1 MPSGF
6 YLPNSSIEPIVGIQ
20 ISVHSPDEIERRSV
34 VEITNAGTFEGNE
47 PKIGGLFDPRM
58 GVLDSGKE
66 CRSCG
71 QTNHKCPGHFGHF
84 RLARP
89 VYYIQFFPFILNVLS
104 CVCIR
109 CSKLMIDKEYRKHFL
124 KRRGEARWRDVLT
137 ACKEIR
143 RCGQETED
151 GCGAVKPNRF
161 VREGIARIVAEW
173 DNVEGAPDKE
183 VAVKQK
189 QPLEVEYVLRLFRR
203 ITDEDVDF
211 MGLSRYWCRPDWM
224 ICTVLA
230 IPPPQVRPS
239 VITDNNQRSED
250 DLTHKLAEII
260 KTNNTYLQPR
270 IDANAAK
277 SVIDEWTNVLQYH
290 VATLVD
296 NQIPGVAPSAQRN
309 GRPLKSIQQ
318 RLGSKEGRIRY
329 NIQGKRVEFSARSVI
344 TPDPNI
350 SITELGV
357 PEKIAMNL
365 TRPERVTRFN
375 RDKLYKF
382 IQNGPLKF
390 PGAKTIRRPDG
401 RIISL
406 RHVNTKE
413 IVLHIGDVVN
423 RHLMDGDI
431 VLFNRQPTLHRMSM
445 MGHRVK
451 VLPYK
456 TFRLNVSVTAPYNA
470 DFDGDEMNMHCPQ
483 SYEAATELEEIAAVP
498 HQILRPRDGLPVI
511 GIVQDTLV
519 GSYRLTRDH
528 VNFNRREFMN
538 LMMWNKRFDGAVPQ
552 PNHSVDGR
560 WSGRQ
565 VISQLLPPIHMDMA
579 NSSKKKV
586 VIRDGQ
592 VLEGQIDKAIFSK
605 ASRGIIHMTYN
616 DYGSKETTNLIDS
629 LQNTI
634 EQFLVYN
641 GFSVGISDLIAD
653 QSTKEE
659 MDKKIQARKTEIEAL
674 LLQIHQD
681 LFDNNT
687 GKSNRDELE
696 DKVFGILNKATELAG
711 EIGQASLSAE
721 NRMTAMVRAGSKG
734 GPINIAQ
741 MIACVGQQ
749 NIEGKRIPYGFE
761 DRTLPHF
768 KKYDD
773 GAEARGFIENS
784 FISGLTPTEFFFHA
798 MSGREGLIDTAV
810 KSVTGDT
817 QIVILDGG
825 QPKTVAIGKW
835 IDAQLAARKG
845 EVEHFEERHLE
856 MLQLTQPASI
866 PTTDADGR
874 VTWGAIAAI
883 TRHDPGERLYRIQ
896 TLAGKS
902 VTVTEAQSLLVWD
915 SATAKFEKKSLPDVC
930 EGDFVPVTA
939 NLPAPATLMTSVDMS
954 LHLPKKDYLYGTDFT
969 AAAEAMTKAMEGR
982 SKIPAG
988 WWEANNGTTFT
999 LPYTDKAK
1007 LQRALVRSNTSN
1019 ILPGYVYPFTTNR
1032 EHALI
1037 PDQFTL
1043 SKDNG
1048 IFLGL
1053 FLSDGNADIKS
1064 GYVQITNNNETI
1076 LEFAKSWF
1084 AAQGVSHSE
1093 TIKLNEAGGVSSC
1106 VRGFSTLLATFL
1118 TSFVGHGA
1126 EHKFVPAEA
1135 FTAPDEF
1142 VSALLNGYFSG
1153 DGTVSKNSVEASSA
1167 SASLIDGIS
1176 MLCTR
1181 LGIFG
1186 KVSQMILKSNNVAT
1200 PIIAPIHRLSIRAQ
1214 WATLF
1219 AQKVSLI
1226 DEAKEAKLAAVKA
1239 SDKHRNFG
1247 QQNDC
1252 VLDEITDIQVL
1263 DASTHPKV
1271 YDLTVPS
1278 TFNFGLANGL
1288 QVRDTADTGYIQRQ
1302 LVKAME
1308 DLVIQNDGTVRDAN
1322 MNILQFHY
1330 GEDGIN
1336 STKIESQSLPLG
1348 SLSDEE
1354 IDRDFGLVGIDLT
1367 PILAEGVGASADRDP
1382 VAEAAALAAFAAQ
1395 VKEDRKMFVEGM
1407 FRSGAQGNVYAAVNL
1422 ERALVNIRM
1431 KFALD
1436 PSPGN
1441 PAGSATQ
1448 RTSLTPMRVLAGINA
1463 VLEKTQRF
1471 HKMWATLLRF
1481 HLSPGK
1487 LIVRD
1492 RFTEIAFDTLCEL
1505 LVTKNWQAWSQP
1517 GEQVGVIAAQSIG
1530 EPSTQMSCQK
1540 DTKVHILHRNGTH
1553 YIGSVGAFV
1562 DGMLNEK
1569 CAEVVEHANGSSILD
1584 TSDYLIASVSKDEKT
1599 SWSPISQVTRH
1610 PANGGMV
1617 KVTTKSG
1624 RTTTATL
1631 SHSFLKRSRTGIV
1644 PVLGSDLRI
1653 GMRIPI
1659 AKRVPKVPVGPT
1671 QVVVGKTTFPLTK
1684 DFGWLCGLYL
1694 ADGSFS
1700 GNTVKISKV
1709 NPIVEVI
1716 LSTLAEYYGW
1726 EFSTR
1731 EYQGQYGPS
1740 KDNNLY
1746 SKDLKDF
1753 LLTHFSTGSYE
1764 KKIAGV
1770 VYSYPTEFIAGLLG
1784 GYFDGDGNVNVE
1796 RQQIR
1801 VGSRSEELIRDINR
1815 LFGYAGFFTVM
1826 GSETSVRIPGKVM
1839 WTLNVLKNDAR
1850 RFKEEIG
1857 LKLPEKAAA
1866 LEQIITYTEREEKH
1880 DTKELYDKIPE
1891 LGDVIAETGKLLK
1904 MPGQSRTYGRW
1915 TKKESVGRTTLH
1927 AYLSDFNEMFAIVK
1941 NTLSSTV
1948 YETVVAN
1955 LALLDSAARAD
1966 VVWDEIVDL
1975 TYLDDPKEYV
1985 YDFTVPGNESFMVDD
2000 CVLVHNTLNSVD
2012 WDTRILIA
2020 KDGRIQQPEI
2030 GQFVDDYY
2038 TELKNKA
2045 ANGDEAAAAR
2055 IQHLPNDQI
2064 YIELEDGH
2072 DWQAVSCG
2080 EDGNVKW
2087 TKLEAITRHPVIN
2100 EDGSDTILEVETE
2113 SGRTVKATKALSF
2126 LTRSADD
2133 KVVSIKGSDL
2143 KIGTLLPIV
2152 NTLALNQLRTLTEF
2166 SLREVLPP
2174 TEWLYGTD
2182 AATALSTMR
2191 AADAAGKRHWF
2202 GTTNGLLFTVPYNRS
2217 DSFREAFAK
2226 GHNTNADVIR
2236 PGFVYTKKMMQG
2248 VSQIPETL
2256 PLTQDFGYFVGA
2268 YLAEGMSNTTQINIT
2283 NNDQEFFDPIKRVLA
2298 EWEIGHHTVC
2308 EERNCEK
2315 TGIKG
2320 TTTSLVIHSTLL
2332 AQVFK
2337 TLFGRLSYDKT
2348 LPDWILQA
2356 PDEFV
2361 KGLVDAYICG
2371 DGTICKKSGCIIVGS
2386 VSRDLLVRFSTLLAR
2401 YEIFSKISEHM
2412 PDLGKFNS
2420 VKMQYTLSLTVSQS
2434 AKFAKMFTLS
2444 MERKQQILDYHFNLM
2459 EKDAPLRNDTT
2470 ADVIWDPIK
2479 TIKEVSPIKKWV
2491 YDLTV
2496 EETRNFVT
2504 YSGQA
2509 LRDTFHLAG
2518 VSSKS
2523 NVTRGVPR
2531 LKELL
2536 KVMKNPKAK
2545 SLTIHLKPEYANS
2558 KVKAREV
2565 AQELG
2570 LTLLRDMTTKVA
2582 IYFDPKDSNSV
2593 LKEDRELLAFYSLF
2607 DAPEPGAGEAA
2618 AAATAQATASHEP
2631 WSKWLLRLELDRQ
2644 RMFDKNITMD
2654 DILFVLRRRF
2664 DNDINAVY
2672 SDFNSQKLVMRIRL
2686 PAEKPTDKPAKTEPA
2701 SLDDLASYKKFQ
2713 SKLLNAVIIRGV
2725 PGIKAVTFRKGSER
2739 FVFDATEGKYKPK
2752 EEYILDTDGSN
2763 FQEVLNHPAVDATRV
2778 FSTHCYDIYAT
2789 LGVEATRQILFNE
2802 IQTLFEE
2809 GQINYRHLGLLVDVM
2824 TRAGRM
2830 MSVDRYGIN
2839 KNDIGPL
2846 AKASFEETE
2855 GILLK
2860 AAVFGELDPVTG
2872 VSANIM
2878 TGQPIRGGTAFSD
2891 ILMDEAALLR
2901 LQKGLPAIESAEEEE
2916 EGLTQD
2922 EIDAQLYEN
2931 TDDLCSPSRLRMN
2944 MTLPPSSTTFEDE
2957 EDVELVVVDA

>member
-173 DNVEGAPDKE
+173 DNVEGVNDKE
-183 VAVKQK
+183 ATKQK

-538 LMMWNKRFDGAVPQ
+538 LMMWNRRFDGAVPQ

-653 QSTKEE
+653 QTTKEE

-687 GKSNRDELE
+687 GKTNRDELE

-810 KSVTGDT
+810 K
-817 QIVILDGG
+817 
-825 QPKTVAIGKW
+825 
-835 IDAQLAARKG
+835 
-845 EVEHFEERHLE
+845 
-856 MLQLTQPASI
+856 
-866 PTTDADGR
+866 
-874 VTWGAIAAI
+874 
-883 TRHDPGERLYRIQ
+883 
-896 TLAGKS
+896 
-902 VTVTEAQSLLVWD
+902 
-915 SATAKFEKKSLPDVC
+915 
-930 EGDFVPVTA
+930 
-939 NLPAPATLMTSVDMS
+939 
-954 LHLPKKDYLYGTDFT
+954 
-969 AAAEAMTKAMEGR
+969 
-982 SKIPAG
+982 
-988 WWEANNGTTFT
+988 
-999 LPYTDKAK
+999 
-1007 LQRALVRSNTSN
+1007 
-1019 ILPGYVYPFTTNR
+1019 
-1032 EHALI
+1032 
-1037 PDQFTL
+1037 
-1043 SKDNG
+1043 
-1048 IFLGL
+1048 
-1053 FLSDGNADIKS
+1053 
-1064 GYVQITNNNETI
+1064 
-1076 LEFAKSWF
+1076 
-1084 AAQGVSHSE
+1084 
-1093 TIKLNEAGGVSSC
+1093 
-1106 VRGFSTLLATFL
+1106 
-1118 TSFVGHGA
+1118 
-1126 EHKFVPAEA
+1126 
-1135 FTAPDEF
+1135 
-1142 VSALLNGYFSG
+1142 
-1153 DGTVSKNSVEASSA
+1153 
-1167 SASLIDGIS
+1167 
-1176 MLCTR
+1176 
-1181 LGIFG
+1181 
-1186 KVSQMILKSNNVAT
+1186 
-1200 PIIAPIHRLSIRAQ
+1200 
-1214 WATLF
+1214 
-1219 AQKVSLI
+1219 
-1226 DEAKEAKLAAVKA
+1226 
-1239 SDKHRNFG
+1239 
-1247 QQNDC
+1247 
-1252 VLDEITDIQVL
+1252 
-1263 DASTHPKV
+1263 
-1271 YDLTVPS
+1271 
-1278 TFNFGLANGL
+1278 
-1288 QVRDTADTGYIQRQ
+1288 TADTGYIQRQ

-1336 STKIESQSLPLG
+1336 STKIESQSLALG
-1348 SLSDEE
+1348 GLSDEE

-1367 PILAEGVGASADRDP
+1367 SVLAEGVGASADRDL

-1436 PSPGN
+1436 AAPGN
-1441 PAGSATQ
+1441 PAGSAM
-1448 RTSLTPMRVLAGINA
+1448 RTSLTPTRVLAGIEA
-1463 VLEKTQRF
+1463 VLDKTQRF
-1471 HKMWATLLRF
+1471 HRMWATLLRF

-1492 RFTEIAFDTLCEL
+1492 RFTETAFDTLCEL

-1530 EPSTQMSCQK
+1530 EPSTQM
-1540 DTKVHILHRNGTH
+1540 
-1553 YIGSVGAFV
+1553 
-1562 DGMLNEK
+1562 
-1569 CAEVVEHANGSSILD
+1569 
-1584 TSDYLIASVSKDEKT
+1584 
-1599 SWSPISQVTRH
+1599 
-1610 PANGGMV
+1610 
-1617 KVTTKSG
+1617 
-1624 RTTTATL
+1624 
-1631 SHSFLKRSRTGIV
+1631 
-1644 PVLGSDLRI
+1644 
-1653 GMRIPI
+1653 
-1659 AKRVPKVPVGPT
+1659 
-1671 QVVVGKTTFPLTK
+1671 
-1684 DFGWLCGLYL
+1684 
-1694 ADGSFS
+1694 
-1700 GNTVKISKV
+1700 
-1709 NPIVEVI
+1709 
-1716 LSTLAEYYGW
+1716 
-1726 EFSTR
+1726 
-1731 EYQGQYGPS
+1731 
-1740 KDNNLY
+1740 
-1746 SKDLKDF
+1746 
-1753 LLTHFSTGSYE
+1753 
-1764 KKIAGV
+1764 
-1770 VYSYPTEFIAGLLG
+1770 
-1784 GYFDGDGNVNVE
+1784 
-1796 RQQIR
+1796 
-1801 VGSRSEELIRDINR
+1801 
-1815 LFGYAGFFTVM
+1815 
-1826 GSETSVRIPGKVM
+1826 
-1839 WTLNVLKNDAR
+1839 TLN
-1850 RFKEEIG
+1850 
-1857 LKLPEKAAA
+1857 
-1866 LEQIITYTEREEKH
+1866 
-1880 DTKELYDKIPE
+1880 
-1891 LGDVIAETGKLLK
+1891 
-1904 MPGQSRTYGRW
+1904 
-1915 TKKESVGRTTLH
+1915 
-1927 AYLSDFNEMFAIVK
+1927 
-1941 NTLSSTV
+1941 
-1948 YETVVAN
+1948 
-1955 LALLDSAARAD
+1955 
-1966 VVWDEIVDL
+1966 
-1975 TYLDDPKEYV
+1975 
-1985 YDFTVPGNESFMVDD
+1985 
-2000 CVLVHNTLNSVD
+2000 
-2012 WDTRILIA
+2012 
-2020 KDGRIQQPEI
+2020 
-2030 GQFVDDYY
+2030 
-2038 TELKNKA
+2038 
-2045 ANGDEAAAAR
+2045 
-2055 IQHLPNDQI
+2055 
-2064 YIELEDGH
+2064 
-2072 DWQAVSCG
+2072 
-2080 EDGNVKW
+2080 
-2087 TKLEAITRHPVIN
+2087 
-2100 EDGSDTILEVETE
+2100 
-2113 SGRTVKATKALSF
+2113 
-2126 LTRSADD
+2126 
-2133 KVVSIKGSDL
+2133 
-2143 KIGTLLPIV
+2143 
-2152 NTLALNQLRTLTEF
+2152 
-2166 SLREVLPP
+2166 
-2174 TEWLYGTD
+2174 
-2182 AATALSTMR
+2182 
-2191 AADAAGKRHWF
+2191 
-2202 GTTNGLLFTVPYNRS
+2202 
-2217 DSFREAFAK
+2217 
-2226 GHNTNADVIR
+2226 
-2236 PGFVYTKKMMQG
+2236 
-2248 VSQIPETL
+2248 
-2256 PLTQDFGYFVGA
+2256 
-2268 YLAEGMSNTTQINIT
+2268 
-2283 NNDQEFFDPIKRVLA
+2283 
-2298 EWEIGHHTVC
+2298 
-2308 EERNCEK
+2308 
-2315 TGIKG
+2315 
-2320 TTTSLVIHSTLL
+2320 
-2332 AQVFK
+2332 
-2337 TLFGRLSYDKT
+2337 
-2348 LPDWILQA
+2348 
-2356 PDEFV
+2356 
-2361 KGLVDAYICG
+2361 
-2371 DGTICKKSGCIIVGS
+2371 
-2386 VSRDLLVRFSTLLAR
+2386 
-2401 YEIFSKISEHM
+2401 
-2412 PDLGKFNS
+2412 
-2420 VKMQYTLSLTVSQS
+2420 
-2434 AKFAKMFTLS
+2434 
-2444 MERKQQILDYHFNLM
+2444 
-2459 EKDAPLRNDTT
+2459 
-2470 ADVIWDPIK
+2470 
-2479 TIKEVSPIKKWV
+2479 
-2491 YDLTV
+2491 
-2496 EETRNFVT
+2496 
-2504 YSGQA
+2504 
-2509 LRDTFHLAG
+2509 TFHLAG

-2545 SLTIHLKPEYANS
+2545 SLTIHLKPEYSNS

-2570 LTLLRDMTTKVA
+2570 LTLLRDMTTKGA

-2607 DAPEPGAGEAA
+2607 DAPEPGAGAEAA
-2618 AAATAQATASHEP
+2618 AAAAAAAEP

-2739 FVFDATEGKYKPK
+2739 FVFDAAEGKYKPK

-2901 LQKGLPAIESAEEEE
+2901 LQKGLPAIESAEDEEE
-2916 EGLTQD
+2916 ELTQE

-2931 TDDLCSPSRLRMN
+2931 TEDLCSPSRLRMN
-2944 MTLPPSSTTFEDE
+2944 MTLPPSSTTFENE